1 MTCGA
6 GCNLGREF
14 CRDRLEPRVVRGGS
28 FINNDDLVRCAYR
41 NRNGPG
47 DRNNNVGFRVV
58 SHGLHPTLATREGSV
73 FSVGYGWRCAN
84 EGRCSRILA
93 APGQPGRA
101 SMAVGPRPIRPRLDA
116 RTGADPNWLIVR

>member
-1 MTCGA
+1 
-6 GCNLGREF
+6 
-14 CRDRLEPRVVRGGS
+14 VVRGGS
-28 FINNDDLVRCAYR
+28 FINNDDNVRCAYR
-41 NRNGPG
+41 NRNSPG

-58 SHGLHPTLATREGSV
+58 AHGLHPNLAAREGSV

-101 SMAVGPRPIRPRLDA
+101 STEGVCAPAVSGLTHGLAQTRLECMS
-116 RTGADPNWLIVR
+116 V